1 MVDFITLIF
10 KLIYMDT
17 KTIMIGVGAL
27 IIGIV
32 IGSYTDINFRK
43 FHNDRYDMGSMMH
56 TMDMDSMM
64 QSMTGDLVGK
74 TGIDFDQ
81 AFLSG
86 MIVHHQ
92 GAVAMA
98 EMVLKQTT
106 NPELIKLANDIIKAQ
121 TTEIN
126 QMKSWQTTW
135 KK

>member
-1 MVDFITLIF
+1 
-10 KLIYMDT
+10 
-17 KTIMIGVGAL
+17 
-27 IIGIV
+27 
-32 IGSYTDINFRK
+32 
-43 FHNDRYDMGSMMH
+43 MGSMMH

-106 NPELIKLANDIIKAQ
+106 NPELIKLANEIIKAQ

-126 QMKSWQTTW
+126 QMKTWQTTW

>member
-1 MVDFITLIF
+1 
-10 KLIYMDT
+10 MDT
-17 KTIMIGVGAL
+17 KTIMIGAGAL
-27 IIGIV
+27 IIGFIT
-32 IGSYTDINFRK
+32 GTYTDVNFSR
-43 FHNDRYDMGSMMH
+43 FNNDRYDMGSMMH

-64 QSMTGDLVGK
+64 NSMTGDLVGK
-74 TGIDFDQ
+74 KNADFDQ

-98 EMVLKQTT
+98 EMVLKQTN
-106 NPELIKLANDIIKAQ
+106 NPELIKLANEIIKAQ